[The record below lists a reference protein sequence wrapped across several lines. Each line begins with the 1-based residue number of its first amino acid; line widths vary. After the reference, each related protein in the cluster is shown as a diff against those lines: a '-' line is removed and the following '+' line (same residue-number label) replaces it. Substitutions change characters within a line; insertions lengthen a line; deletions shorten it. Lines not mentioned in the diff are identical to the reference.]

1 MHAIIADW
9 NEKGI
14 QTRTGKYWRQATLRS
29 IMLNRAMLG
38 ETVAGVIGWEPIID
52 AETFERLTALI
63 TSPSMKVRHSPGVE
77 GGKYTMGGH
86 RHRQT
91 RHPREPQQRA
101 WPHPV
106 PPAR

>member
-63 TSPSMKVRHSPGVE
+63 TPPSMKVRHSPVS
-77 GGKYTMGGH
+77 
-86 RHRQT
+86 
-91 RHPREPQQRA
+91 REASTQWEVASP
-101 WPHPV
+101 WV
-106 PPAR
+106 PSAASP